1 MSISEDELINQARR
15 AMKNAYAPYSKFR
28 VGAALLTDDGQI
40 YTGCNVENSSYGAA
54 NCAERTAVFT
64 AVCHG
69 ARKFQKIAIIA
80 DSTEPV
86 KPCGICRQ
94 VLFEFSP
101 KMEII
106 TIGASGTI
114 ERVRLDALLP
124 HGFRIKPAQEPK
136 NK

>member
-1 MSISEDELINQARR
+1 MPISDEELINRARR

-80 DSTEPV
+80 DSDEPV

-106 TIGASGTI
+106 TVGASGTI
-114 ERVRLDALLP
+114 ERATLATLLP
-124 HGFRIKPAQEPK
+124 QGFRFKPTQEPE